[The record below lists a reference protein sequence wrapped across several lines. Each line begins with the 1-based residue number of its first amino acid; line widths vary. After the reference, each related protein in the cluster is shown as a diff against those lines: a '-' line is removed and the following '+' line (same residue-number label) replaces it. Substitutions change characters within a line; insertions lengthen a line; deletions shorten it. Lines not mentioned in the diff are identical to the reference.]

1 MDAPELDCQARRAWL
16 DPDVI
21 VPSNATGLV
30 WAWFT
35 AASDVSPNIR
45 FDDGWGKKAMK
56 TLTYFLPLKRVAEF
70 FPF

>member
-1 MDAPELDCQARRAWL
+1 MVHGRFGC
-16 DPDVI
+16 V
-21 VPSNATGLV
+21 T
-30 WAWFT
+30 
-35 AASDVSPNIR
+35 NIR